1 MIYLNS
7 KLKLGRG
14 TTRTCYLH
22 PEQEELCIKIMHHHS
37 KLKIND
43 LEYKFYKKLEQKQIS
58 HKHLP
63 KCYGFVETNLGKGL
77 VYERVKSDYAEFAEN
92 LDEVVKQ
99 KLLPKNK
106 VISLLKDLENYC
118 LNNIICMCDRGLRN
132 IIISKGKLYYIDG
145 IITNK
150 KGKSFLYT
158 GLTFYSRRKTRK
170 TIRTMLNLVEQAYAT
185 NSVNESGINLTMKLM
200 PPYN

>member
-1 MIYLNS
+1 MIYINDE
-7 KLKLGRG
+7 LKLGRG

-22 PEQEELCIKIMHHHS
+22 PEREELCIKIMHYHS

-43 LEYKFYKKLEQKQIS
+43 LEYKFYKKLERKRVFL
-58 HKHLP
+58 KHLP

-77 VYERVKSDYAEFAEN
+77 AYERVKSDYSDYAEN
-92 LDEVVKQ
+92 LDQVIKQ
-99 KLLPKNK
+99 RLLPKNK

-118 LNNIICMCDRGLRN
+118 LDNVICMCDRGLRN
-132 IIISKGKLYYIDG
+132 IILSNGKLYYIDG

-150 KGKSFLYT
+150 KRKSFLYT
-158 GLTFYSRRKTRK
+158 ELAFYSRRKTRK
-170 TIRTMLNLVEQAYAT
+170 TMRTMLSLVEQAY
-185 NSVNESGINLTMKLM
+185 SSSSNESGINFAMKLM